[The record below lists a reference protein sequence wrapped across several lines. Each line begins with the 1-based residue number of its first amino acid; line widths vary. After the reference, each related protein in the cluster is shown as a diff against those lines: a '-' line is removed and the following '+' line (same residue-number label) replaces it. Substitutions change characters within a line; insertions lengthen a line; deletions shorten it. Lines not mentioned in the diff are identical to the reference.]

1 MSLENKE
8 IEIEGSVVL
17 LKNFESTDRIVAN
30 QGGTSSGK
38 TWSVLQTMII
48 KALNEKLHISICSV
62 SLPHLKKGA
71 LLDFTN
77 LLMSYGLLDEKFYN
91 KTDNIFK
98 IRRSKIEFFSLDDPG
113 KARGPRRDILF
124 VNECNLVPYETFNQL
139 MLRTRKQVFID
150 YNPVDENHWIYEK
163 ILTRDDCT
171 FIKSTYQDNPFLD
184 KRISQEIERLKDTD
198 ENLWKI
204 YGLGERGQLK
214 STVYSA
220 WDIVDALPE
229 GGDIFF
235 GLDFGYNVPA
245 ALVKCCLKDG
255 NQLFVDEMIYQ
266 SYLTNSELILLMRD
280 VLPPHASIYAD
291 AAEPQRIAEIRKAG
305 FNCRAADK
313 SVKDGIDKLKRMKVH
328 VTRRS
333 TNILKERQG
342 YKWKEDANG
351 NLIDEP
357 VKFNDHAL
365 DAIRYAIH
373 THGLRPSGK
382 YALR

>member
-1 MSLENKE
+1 MKYKPLVSDIYK
-8 IEIEGSVVL
+8 
-17 LKNFESTDRIVAN
+17 KNEAAASRIVVN

-38 TWSVLQTMII
+38 TWAILQLLIH
-48 KALNEKLHISICSV
+48 KAILDKLHISICSITM
-62 SLPHLKKGA
+62 SHLKKGV
-71 LLDFTN
+71 LKDFFTI
-77 LLMSYGLLDEKFYN
+77 LSRTDGIKEKLYN
-91 KTDNIFK
+91 KTDHIYNIN
-98 IRRSKIEFFSLDDPG
+98 RSHIEFFSLDDPG

-139 MLRTRKQVFID
+139 MLRTAKQIFID

-163 ILTRDDCT
+163 ILTRSDCT
-171 FIKSTYQDNPFLD
+171 FIQSTYQDNPFLN
-184 KRISQEIERLKDTD
+184 KNIIQEIKRLKDTD

-214 STVYSA
+214 ATIYSP
-220 WDIVDALPE
+220 WDIVDELPE
-229 GGDIFF
+229 GGDVFY
-235 GLDFGYNVPA
+235 GLDFGYNVPT
-245 ALVKCCLKDG
+245 ALIKCCIKDG
-255 NQLFVDEMIYQ
+255 NQLWVDELIYQ
-266 SYLTNSELILLMRD
+266 TYLTNSELIMMLKD
-280 VLPPHASIYAD
+280 ILPAHASIYAD

-305 FNCRAADK
+305 LNCRSADK
-313 SVKDGIDKLKRMKVH
+313 SVKDGIDKMKRMKVY

-365 DAIRYAIH
+365 DAIRYAVH
-373 THGLRPSGK
+373 THSLKPSGR
-382 YALR
+382 YAMR

>member
-1 MSLENKE
+1 MSDYKE
-8 IEIEGSVVL
+8 LKFEGSEVL
-17 LKNFESTDRIVAN
+17 SKNHESRDRIVVN

-38 TWSVLQTMII
+38 TWSVLQALIT
-48 KALNEKLHISICSV
+48 KAVTEKLHISVCSV

-77 LLMSYGLLDEKFYN
+77 MLNTYDLYDEKFYN
-91 KTDNIFK
+91 KTDNIFR
-98 IRRSKIEFFSLDDPG
+98 ISKSRIEFFSLDDPG

-124 VNECNLVPYETFNQL
+124 VNECNLLSYETFNQL

-163 ILTRDDCT
+163 ILTRRDCT
-171 FIKSTYQDNPFLD
+171 FIQSTYKDNYFLD
-184 KRISQEIERLKDTD
+184 KNIIQEIERLKDTD

-214 STVYSA
+214 TTIYSS
-220 WDIVDALPE
+220 WEIVDELPE
-229 GGDIFF
+229 GGDVFY
-235 GLDFGYNVPA
+235 GLDFGYNVPT

-255 NQLFVDEMIYQ
+255 NQLWVDELIYQ
-266 SYLTNSELILLMRD
+266 TYLTNSELILMLKEL
-280 VLPPHASIYAD
+280 LPAHASIYAD

-305 FNCRAADK
+305 LNCRSADK
-313 SVKDGIDKLKRMKVH
+313 SVKDGIDKMKRMKVF

-351 NLIDEP
+351 NLVDEP

-373 THGLRPSGK
+373 THGLRPSGR
-382 YALR
+382 YAMR

>member
-1 MSLENKE
+1 MLKTKKLKYKGSEILSKNLE
-8 IEIEGSVVL
+8 SP
-17 LKNFESTDRIVAN
+17 DRIIVN

-38 TWSVLQTMII
+38 TWSVLQALVAKAI
-48 KALNEKLHISICSV
+48 KEKLHISVCSV

-77 LLMSYGLLDEKFYN
+77 MLNAYDLYDEQFYN

-98 IRRSKIEFFSLDDPG
+98 ISKSRIEFFSLDDPG

-150 YNPVDENHWIYEK
+150 YNPVDENHWIYEHLL
-163 ILTRDDCT
+163 IRTDCT
-171 FIKSTYQDNPFLD
+171 FIKSTYKDNHFLD
-184 KRISQEIERLKDTD
+184 KNIIKEIERLKETD
-198 ENLWKI
+198 ENLWRI

-214 STVYSA
+214 TTIYNA
-220 WDIVDALPE
+220 WDIVDELPE
-229 GGDIFF
+229 GGDVFY
-235 GLDFGYNVPA
+235 GLDFGYNVPT

-255 NQLFVDEMIYQ
+255 NQLWVDELIYQ
-266 SYLTNSELILLMRD
+266 TYLTNSELIIRMNDLL
-280 VLPPHASIYAD
+280 PAHASIYAD

-305 FNCRAADK
+305 LNCKSADK
-313 SVKDGIDKLKRMKVH
+313 SVKDGIDKMKRMKVF

-365 DAIRYAIH
+365 DAIRYAVH

-382 YALR
+382 YAMR

>member
-1 MSLENKE
+1 MLKTKKLKYKGSEILSKNLE
-8 IEIEGSVVL
+8 SP
-17 LKNFESTDRIVAN
+17 DRIIVN

-38 TWSVLQTMII
+38 TWSVLQALVAKAI
-48 KALNEKLHISICSV
+48 KEKLHISVCSV

-77 LLMSYGLLDEKFYN
+77 MLNAYDLYDEQFYN

-98 IRRSKIEFFSLDDPG
+98 ISKSRIEFFSLDDPG

-124 VNECNLVPYETFNQL
+124 VNECNLVSYETFNQL

-150 YNPVDENHWIYEK
+150 YNPVDENHWIYEHLL
-163 ILTRDDCT
+163 IRTDCT
-171 FIKSTYQDNPFLD
+171 FIKSTYKDNYFLD
-184 KRISQEIERLKDTD
+184 KNIIKEIERLKETD
-198 ENLWKI
+198 ENLWRI
-204 YGLGERGQLK
+204 YGLGERGKLK
-214 STVYSA
+214 TTIYNA
-220 WDIVDALPE
+220 WEIVDELPE
-229 GGDIFF
+229 GGDVFY
-235 GLDFGYNVPA
+235 GLDFGYNVPT

-255 NQLFVDEMIYQ
+255 NQLWVDELIYQ
-266 SYLTNSELILLMRD
+266 TYLTNSELIIRMKDLL
-280 VLPPHASIYAD
+280 PAHASIYAD

-305 FNCRAADK
+305 LNCKSADK
-313 SVKDGIDKLKRMKVH
+313 SVKDGIDKMKRMKVF

-351 NLIDEP
+351 NLVDEP

-365 DAIRYAIH
+365 DAIRYAVH
-373 THGLRPSGK
+373 THGLRPSGR
-382 YALR
+382 YAMR

>member
-1 MSLENKE
+1 MNPERKE
-8 IEIEGSVVL
+8 FKLEGSELVL
-17 LKNFESTDRIVAN
+17 INLESQDRIVAN

-38 TWSVLQTMII
+38 TWSVLQTII
-48 KALNEKLHISICSV
+48 LKALREKLHISVCSV

-77 LLMSYGLLDEKFYN
+77 LLTKYELYDEKFYN
-91 KTDNIFK
+91 KTDNI
-98 IRRSKIEFFSLDDPG
+98 IRIGKSRIEFFSLDDPG

-171 FIKSTYQDNPFLD
+171 FIKSTYKDNLFLD
-184 KRISQEIERLKDTD
+184 RKIAQEIERLKDTD

-214 STVYSA
+214 STVYSP
-220 WDIVDALPE
+220 WEIVDELPE
-229 GGDIFF
+229 DGDIFY

-255 NQLFVDEMIYQ
+255 NQLYVDELIYQ

-280 VLPPHASIYAD
+280 IITPHASIYAD

-328 VTRRS
+328 LTRRS

-342 YKWKEDANG
+342 YKWKEDASG

-365 DAIRYAIH
+365 DAMRYAVH
-373 THGLRPSGK
+373 THGLRPNGK
-382 YALR
+382 YAMR